1 MTNQLLSSL
10 KMQLK
15 IHDAKKPMQK
25 DYLTVYGFENAYIV
39 WAKASRK
46 LFTKILELEG
56 EW

>member
-1 MTNQLLSSL
+1 MSKQLLPSL

-25 DYLTVYGFENAYIV
+25 DYLTVYGYENAYIV

-46 LFTKILELEG
+46 LFTEILELES
-56 EW
+56 E